1 MEARMADEQMFLWQ
15 GLALTGVGLVVG
27 MVAAIALGRWM
38 SSLLFG
44 VGPFDA
50 VAYVTALGISVL
62 AAALASYV
70 PARRAASIDPIE
82 TLRAE

>member
-1 MEARMADEQMFLWQ
+1 
-15 GLALTGVGLVVG
+15 
-27 MVAAIALGRWM
+27 M

-44 VGPFDA
+44 VGPADPA
-50 VAYVTALGISVL
+50 AYLGALVVVML

-82 TLRAE
+82 TLKVE